1 MLLEGVVMIAAQTTR
16 SQAYLQAL
24 VANDLHPE
32 RAIFLGGE
40 VAPGAASA
48 APTAPR
54 TWMGLSFPDLGEP
67 LSVTCRKAGIPVTIC
82 QAADVN
88 SGEAARALEES
99 RPDLVIYSGVGGQIV
114 RDHVLALGAPFLH
127 LHSGWLPDYRG
138 STTIYYA
145 LLNEENPAVT
155 ALILD
160 RSIDTGPILA
170 RRHYPKPPA
179 GIDIDRVYD
188 ASIRADLLVRVIQG
202 YVDKGKLSEESRQD
216 SVRGNTYYVVHPV
229 LKHLAMLSLGA
240 GDGAS
245 IDSAADPSRQ
255 REGSAS
261 R

>member
-1 MLLEGVVMIAAQTTR
+1 MIAAQTAR

-24 VANDLHPE
+24 VANDLIPG
-32 RAIFLGGE
+32 RLIFLGGE
-40 VAPGAASA
+40 GAQGAAST
-48 APTAPR
+48 APTSPR

-82 QAADVN
+82 HAADVN
-88 SGEAARALEES
+88 SGEATRALEES

-145 LLNEENPAVT
+145 LLNEEDPAVT

-179 GIDIDRVYD
+179 GMDIDRIYD

-202 YVDKGKLSEESRQD
+202 YVDKGKLSEEARQD
-216 SVRGNTYYVVHPV
+216 SAKGNTYYVIHPV

-245 IDSAADPSRQ
+245 IDSSADPSGRRQ
-255 REGSAS
+255 GSAS

>member
-1 MLLEGVVMIAAQTTR
+1 MRLKGVVMIAAQTTR

-24 VANDLHPE
+24 VANDLLPE
-32 RAIFLGGE
+32 RLIFLGREG
-40 VAPGAASA
+40 VPGAGS
-48 APTAPR
+48 TAPR
-54 TWMGLSFPDLGEP
+54 AWMGLSFPDLAEP
-67 LSVTCRKAGIPVTIC
+67 LSVTCRKADIPITTC
-82 QAADVN
+82 HAADVN
-88 SGEAARALEES
+88 SAEAARALEES

-114 RDHVLALGAPFLH
+114 RDHVLVLGAPFLH
-127 LHSGWLPDYRG
+127 LHSGWLPEYRG

-145 LLNEENPAVT
+145 LLDGENPAVT

-179 GIDIDRVYD
+179 GIDIDRIYD

-202 YVDKGKLSEESRQD
+202 YADNGKLSEEARQD
-216 SVRGNTYYVVHPV
+216 SARGNTYYVIHPV
-229 LKHLAMLSLGA
+229 LKHLAILSLGA

-245 IDSAADPSRQ
+245 IDFSGYPTGQ